1 MKRLTVAA
9 AGLAAALIW
18 PALAFAQE
26 AADYPANGAV
36 LRTEARARAA
46 AAACLIELKG
56 GRSAAACGRYHAAVL
71 SALDQEH
78 RRFSW
83 CMPRMSEASNFPV
96 PASCYAVPS
105 DLKIDAVAGLE
116 RKVAPKTWVAFD
128 DQMAKYS
135 N

>member
-1 MKRLTVAA
+1 MKRLTLLTAC
-9 AGLAAALIW
+9 LAAALAA
-18 PALAFAQE
+18 PVMAQE
-26 AADYPANGAV
+26 AADYPAAGAV
-36 LRTEARARAA
+36 KRAEVKARAA
-46 AAACLIELKG
+46 AADCLTELKG
-56 GRSAAACGRYHAAVL
+56 GHSGAACGRYHAAVL